1 MPQNGNICVLWVTLA
16 ITYSAWLWTRT
27 AIVSLPQLTL
37 WRCLYLCSA
46 ASLSAAVGFGLSWL
60 ALAAKVAVLAS
71 SSGLLI
77 AIFFSAQRCRH
88 LWPER
93 LKLVQGSAWAGLAGR
108 GGVSGSGLLGFEMG
122 LVQHHVLLGTV
133 WGDEDT
139 SWFMETATLESYGV
153 AGYEFWGLG
162 SCGADKHPGL
172 EALMVESICSWL
184 IELRGWGSSWVM
196 GMLTECWI
204 LE

>member
-60 ALAAKVAVLAS
+60 ALAARVAVLAS

-108 GGVSGSGLLGFEMG
+108 GGIRVWATGLR
-122 LVQHHVLLGTV
+122 
-133 WGDEDT
+133 D
-139 SWFMETATLESYGV
+139 
-153 AGYEFWGLG
+153 GLG
-162 SCGADKHPGL
+162 SASCVARDCLGRWRHLLIHGNCYFGELWGRWIWVLGVGKLRRRQASWFRSLDGWKHL
-172 EALMVESICSWL
+172 
-184 IELRGWGSSWVM
+184 
-196 GMLTECWI
+196 
-204 LE
+204 